1 VIESATPSFVVG
13 DAVTGMLGWQ
23 EQAIVSGSEL
33 RKLDPDL
40 DPVSI
45 ALGILGTPGLTAYFG
60 LLDICYPRP
69 GETVVVSG
77 ADGGI
82 GMLVG
87 QIAKIQ
93 GCRSVGL
100 SASSTSCD
108 WLVDDLG
115 FDAALRRGTAAE
127 LAAGL
132 DRHCPGGIDVYFDN
146 IGGTTTDA
154 VIARLN
160 KRARIAICG
169 QSSQENLPEPEL
181 GPRWLGRIAARQAR
195 IEGFA
200 VSTCVDRFPE
210 AFARLY
216 EWLHQG
222 RLKYREDVSVG
233 LESAPQAFIAMLE
246 GRNQGKQ
253 LVQLR

>member
-1 VIESATPSFVVG
+1 MRVRRGSALKPDGIGEKRCFGQSWPCYLCSGFSFRSG
-13 DAVTGMLGWQ
+13 PERERSCPGALGRWR
-23 EQAIVSGSEL
+23 EGTASHADRQAI
-33 RKLDPDL
+33 RTR
-40 DPVSI
+40 I
-45 ALGILGTPGLTAYFG
+45 ALAFHGYEA
-60 LLDICYPRP
+60 LD
-69 GETVVVSG
+69 G
-77 ADGGI
+77 

-127 LAAGL
+127 LEAGL

-160 KRARIAICG
+160 KRARISICG
-169 QSSQENLPEPEL
+169 QASQENLPEPEL

-222 RLKYREDVSVG
+222 QLKYGEEVSVG